1 MPPDG
6 ENFGEAVDAWIDGV
20 PEGRDVPAALTT
32 DAAAAS
38 ADFMLC
44 ALIGRTLLGGADRD
58 PGGPPG
64 RRGHADFPLWWTGRS
79 STAAHAARANLLA
92 GISADFD
99 SVHYLAGGHLSAF
112 LTPVLFA
119 RPDVPLDTAL
129 RTQALATE
137 FAVRLGQA
145 VKDPVR
151 ANGFHVT
158 PVIGGLAAVYALARR
173 RGLPAERVR
182 WCLRLYLSTYRS
194 DYGLLSSDGRLYQ
207 MGQAVSQVFAA
218 VDEGGTHAR
227 IDQRAAREWWRPL
240 SAMGV
245 PMDTPAASSHEWLS
259 ALGRTSL
266 KSVPC
271 CAYFFETLETA
282 ASVRR
287 RVPGDGLRH
296 LRVDVP
302 EYVLAAHRASGRA
315 AWLEPFDLVHNL
327 AICWALGRDSWTP
340 LAEIPIEVVRRIAE
354 AITLHAVPDD
364 AAVTVTAVTDDDAV
378 TARAAQQQEPGVAVR
393 ALQRKAE
400 IVRAH
405 LAPEQR
411 RPEVSADPRQLLR
424 DLLDSCGDDRHVRP
438 AGARQTDG
446 VLR

>member
-6 ENFGEAVDAWIDGV
+6 ENFGEAVDAWIDVVADGC
-20 PEGRDVPAALTT
+20 DVPAALTT

-44 ALIGRTLLGGADRD
+44 ALIGRTLLGGADRH
-58 PGGPPG
+58 PGSPPVRPG
-64 RRGHADFPLWWTGRS
+64 AVGFPLWWTGRS

-129 RTQALATE
+129 RTQVLATE

-145 VKDPVR
+145 VKDPAR

-158 PVIGGLAAVYALARR
+158 PVIGGLATVCALAWR

-182 WCLRLYLSTYRS
+182 WCLRLFLSTYRS

-207 MGQAVSQVFAA
+207 MGQALSQVFAA
-218 VDEGGTHAR
+218 VDEGGTHTR
-227 IDQRAAREWWRPL
+227 IDQRAAREWWRPF

-245 PMDTPAASSHEWLS
+245 PMDTPAASSQEWLS
-259 ALGRTSL
+259 ALGHTSL

-271 CAYFFETLETA
+271 CAYFFETLETV

-296 LRVDVP
+296 LHVDVP
-302 EYVLAAHRASGRA
+302 EYVLAAHRASGSA

-327 AICWALGRDSWTP
+327 AICWALDRNYWTP
-340 LAEIPIEVVRRIAE
+340 LAELPVEAVRRIAE
-354 AITLHAVPDD
+354 AITLHPVPDD
-364 AAVTVTAVTDDDAV
+364 AAVTVTAVTDDAAV
-378 TARAAQQQEPGVAVR
+378 TARAAQRQEPGA
-393 ALQRKAE
+393 ALGALRRKAE
-400 IVRAH
+400 IVNAR
-405 LAPEQR
+405 LDPEQH
-411 RPEVSADPRQLLR
+411 RPEVSAGPRQLLR
-424 DLLDSCGDDRHVRP
+424 DLLDSCGEDRHGRP
-438 AGARQTDG
+438 PGARQADG